1 MIRFLAIVA
10 GCFAVG
16 YWLIFKLISTNAAR
30 TFHDGMA
37 DPAPPK
43 SSAAAAAAVAT
54 PETASLSNWHII
66 LGVDRNASKAE
77 VKAAYKR
84 QMGLHHPDKVSS
96 LGEEIRAVA
105 NAKAKQ
111 INAAHD
117 IAVRNGFA

>member
-1 MIRFLAIVA
+1 LEAESVTA
-10 GCFAVG
+10 
-16 YWLIFKLISTNAAR
+16 LES
-30 TFHDGMA
+30 
-37 DPAPPK
+37 
-43 SSAAAAAAVAT
+43 
-54 PETASLSNWHII
+54 ASLANWHVI
-66 LGVDRNASKAE
+66 LGVDRNASKAD

-96 LGEEIRAVA
+96 LGEEIRAFA